1 MGISAS
7 WNYSR
12 CLEATVHTR
21 TTPVLIVGAGLGG
34 LSTALF
40 LGLHG
45 VPALVAERHPGTS
58 LEPKA
63 RGQMPAAMEA
73 LRAAGLER
81 AFLDAAPPGRPE
93 MTIAIAESVTGRVFH
108 SITEAMPD
116 FARYSPAPTG
126 MVSQERAEPL
136 LAARAAELGADIRF
150 STRLESFTDGPD
162 GVTAVL
168 RDLTTGEAY
177 EVEAAYLV
185 GADGHRGGIR
195 EAAGIGAHG
204 RGTIGESTSLLFE
217 ADLDLALDGAA
228 VQMHYLQNPALP
240 GGSGAFVSTDTPG
253 RFVAAVEARA
263 PRDEEGAREIVRL
276 VTGLPEL
283 EVKLLGATTWST
295 ACRVADR
302 FSSGRVHLVG
312 DAAHV
317 MPPTGGQGGNSALMD
332 GHHLAWKLAAVVRGQ
347 AGPGLLDSHDAER
360 RPFAECLVEQ
370 QYANMVHRM
379 SPHLADDTV
388 AERIDPAR
396 LLFGYRCP
404 AGAFV
409 PEPTAPSDDALFEDP
424 AAPSGRPGTRAPHV
438 PLAGGSTRDLY
449 GRGFVLLTDDEGR
462 RSAAERAA
470 ERLGVPVAVP
480 ALAGDWAAAHGVTP
494 SGAVLV
500 RPDGLIAW
508 RERAQGDP
516 AEVERALRVVLDR

>member
-1 MGISAS
+1 M
-7 WNYSR
+7 
-12 CLEATVHTR
+12 HTR

-81 AFLDAAPPGRPE
+81 ALLDAAPPGRPG
-93 MTIAIAESVTGRVFH
+93 MTIVIAESVTGRVFH
-108 SITEAMPD
+108 SVTEAMPD
-116 FARYSPAPTG
+116 FGRYSPAPTG
-126 MVSQERAEPL
+126 LVGQERAEPL

-168 RDLTTGEAY
+168 RDLATGEVY

-195 EAAGIGAHG
+195 EAAGIGGHG
-204 RGTIGESTSLLFE
+204 RGVIGESTSLLFE

-253 RFVAAVEARA
+253 RFVAAVEA
-263 PRDEEGAREIVRL
+263 PRDDEHARELIRL

-283 EVKLLGATTWST
+283 EVKLLGATAWST

-379 SPHLADDTV
+379 APHLADDTV
-388 AERIDPAR
+388 AERLDPAR

-404 AGAFV
+404 AGAFA
-409 PEPTAPSDDALFEDP
+409 PETTSPSDDALDDVLDDALFEDP
-424 AAPSGRPGTRAPHV
+424 ATPSGRPGTRAPHV
-438 PLAGGSTRDLY
+438 PLGDGSTRDLY
-449 GRGFVLLTDDEGR
+449 GRGFVLLTDDPGW
-462 RSAAERAA
+462 RSGAERAA
-470 ERLGVPVAVP
+470 GRLGVPVTVP
-480 ALAGDWAAAHGVTP
+480 ALDGDWAAAHGVTP

-508 RERAQGDP
+508 RGRAQGDP
-516 AEVERALRVVLDR
+516 EEVERALRVVLDR

>member
-1 MGISAS
+1 M
-7 WNYSR
+7 
-12 CLEATVHTR
+12 HTR
-21 TTPVLIVGAGLGG
+21 STPVLIVGAGLGG

-63 RGQMPAAMEA
+63 RGQMPATMEA
-73 LRAAGLER
+73 LCAAGLER
-81 AFLDAAPPGRPE
+81 AFLDAAPPGRPG
-93 MTIAIAESVTGRVFH
+93 MTIVIAESVTGRVFH

-116 FARYSPAPTG
+116 FGRYSPAPTG
-126 MVSQERAEPL
+126 MVGQERAESL

-168 RDLTTGEAY
+168 RDLATGEAY

-195 EAAGIGAHG
+195 EAVGIGFHG
-204 RGTIGESTSLLFE
+204 RGVIGESTSLLFE
-217 ADLDLALDGAA
+217 ADLEVSLDGAA

-253 RFVAAVEARA
+253 RFVAVVGATEG
-263 PRDEEGAREIVRL
+263 DERARELIRL

-302 FSSGRVHLVG
+302 FSSGRVHLIG

-317 MPPTGGQGGNSALMD
+317 MPPTGGQGGNTALMD
-332 GHHLAWKLAAVVRGQ
+332 GYHFAWKLAAVVRGQ

-370 QYANMVHRM
+370 QYANTVHRM
-379 SPHLADDTV
+379 SPDLADDTV

-409 PEPTAPSDDALFEDP
+409 PERAASSDDALFEDP

-438 PLAGGSTRDLY
+438 PMGDGSTRDLY
-449 GRGFVLLTDDEGR
+449 GRGFVLLTDDPGW
-462 RSAAERAA
+462 RSGAERAA
-470 ERLGVPVAVP
+470 GRLGVPVAVP
-480 ALAGDWAAAHGVTP
+480 DLDGDWAAAHGVTP

-516 AEVERALRVVLDR
+516 AEVERALRAVLDR

>member
-1 MGISAS
+1 M
-7 WNYSR
+7 
-12 CLEATVHTR
+12 HTR
-21 TTPVLIVGAGLGG
+21 STPVLIVGAGLGG

-45 VPALVAERHPGTS
+45 VPALVVERHPGTS

-63 RGQMPAAMEA
+63 RGQMPATMEA

-93 MTIAIAESVTGRVFH
+93 MTIVIAESVTGRVFH
-108 SITEAMPD
+108 SITETMPD
-116 FARYSPAPTG
+116 FEQYSPAPTG

-162 GVTAVL
+162 GITAVL
-168 RDLTTGEAY
+168 RDLATGEAY
-177 EVEAAYLV
+177 EVEAAHLV

-195 EAAGIGAHG
+195 EAAGIGFHG
-204 RGTIGESTSLLFE
+204 RGVIGENTSLLFE
-217 ADLDLALDGAA
+217 AGLEVSLDGAA

-253 RFVAAVEARA
+253 RFVAAVGATGD
-263 PRDEEGAREIVRL
+263 DEHAREIVRL
-276 VTGLPEL
+276 VAGLPEL
-283 EVKLLGATTWST
+283 EVNLLGATTWST

-317 MPPTGGQGGNSALMD
+317 MPPTGGQGGNTALMD

-379 SPHLADDTV
+379 SPDLADDTV

-409 PEPTAPSDDALFEDP
+409 PEATAPSDDVLFEDP
-424 AAPSGRPGTRAPHV
+424 AIPSGRPGTRAPHV
-438 PLAGGSTRDLY
+438 PLGDGSTRDLY
-449 GRGFVLLTDDEGR
+449 GRGFVLLTDDPGWR
-462 RSAAERAA
+462 AGAERAA

-480 ALAGDWAAAHGVTP
+480 ALHGDWAAAHGVTP

-508 RERAQGDP
+508 RGRAQGDP
-516 AEVERALRVVLDR
+516 AEVERALRTVLDR